1 VLLSLVIKGFF
12 FANFIKKT
20 SKIVQ
25 EQLIDILL
33 TSPLSWFDVTPTGRI
48 LTRTTRDQDDLDTNL
63 SFNIQSSIQNLL
75 VLLSSIILVSIASP
89 FYLIVVGVSGLVYF
103 RVVLIYL
110 RSSREIKRL
119 LSNSRALLNTHFQ
132 ETCSGVTLIR
142 THHQEEVFRSYFLRY
157 QKMVIMTIS
166 NQNITNR
173 WIKLIT
179 DLFSV
184 ILIGSAGYL
193 SVFVV
198 AANP

>member
-1 VLLSLVIKGFF
+1 MLLSLVIKGFF

-89 FYLIVVGVSGLVYF
+89 FYLIVVGLSGLVYF

-142 THHQEEVFRSYFLRY
+142 AHHQEEAFRSYFLRY
-157 QKMVIMTIS
+157 QKMVIVTIS

-198 AANP
+198 AENP